1 MANNYKRRAGDRV
14 DGRRLRSLNGFY
26 NFIPFIMPTRNDALN
41 YYEES
46 FEITNA
52 DRWFRK
58 QRVAGYKGM
67 GMLHLLIAAYVR
79 ACAYLPGL
87 NRFCVGKRIYAREN
101 IEIVMTVKR
110 SLTINSSETTIK
122 VTFKPTDTIY
132 DVYSRMNAAI
142 DEIKNSDE
150 ENGTEEFA
158 NKFASLPRF
167 VISFAIWLLR
177 VADYFGL
184 LPKKLLDVSPFHGS
198 MFVTSMGSLGIPPI
212 YHHLYDFGNL
222 PIFLAFGA
230 KRRENFMLPDGTVQ
244 QKKYI
249 DFTVT
254 TDERICDGF
263 YFASSIK
270 FMKRCLANPERL
282 DEKPESVVRDVD

>member
-26 NFIPFIMPTRNDALN
+26 NFIPFIMPARNDALN

-87 NRFCVGKRIYAREN
+87 NRFCVGKRIYARDEYRDRHGRKAQPDHRFERDYHQGN
-101 IEIVMTVKR
+101 V
-110 SLTINSSETTIK
+110 
-122 VTFKPTDTIY
+122 FKPTDTIY

-150 ENGTEEFA
+150 ENGTGGICKQVCFPA
-158 NKFASLPRF
+158 ALRHQLCHLASARRRRF
-167 VISFAIWLLR
+167 RPAAGRSSWML
-177 VADYFGL
+177 
-184 LPKKLLDVSPFHGS
+184 SPLHGS
-198 MFVTSMGSLGIPPI
+198 MAITDLGSLGIGPDLSS
-212 YHHLYDFGNL
+212 HLQLRHAAG
-222 PIFLAFGA
+222 
-230 KRRENFMLPDGTVQ
+230 V
-244 QKKYI
+244 
-249 DFTVT
+249 
-254 TDERICDGF
+254 RIRSAQSAMCTSLTATATLSTASMST
-263 YFASSIK
+263 ASS
-270 FMKRCLANPERL
+270 FLTSARSTATTTQACSR
-282 DEKPESVVRDVD
+282 S

>member
-1 MANNYKRRAGDRV
+1 
-14 DGRRLRSLNGFY
+14 
-26 NFIPFIMPTRNDALN
+26 
-41 YYEES
+41 
-46 FEITNA
+46 
-52 DRWFRK
+52 
-58 QRVAGYKGM
+58 
-67 GMLHLLIAAYVR
+67 ML
-79 ACAYLPGL
+79 
-87 NRFCVGKRIYAREN
+87 
-101 IEIVMTVKR
+101 
-110 SLTINSSETTIK
+110 
-122 VTFKPTDTIY
+122 
-132 DVYSRMNAAI
+132 
-142 DEIKNSDE
+142 
-150 ENGTEEFA
+150 
-158 NKFASLPRF
+158 
-167 VISFAIWLLR
+167 
-177 VADYFGL
+177 
-184 LPKKLLDVSPFHGS
+184 KLSPFHGS

>member
-1 MANNYKRRAGDRV
+1 MSRRNGANNLFRDGFECSAAEKYIREKR
-14 DGRRLRSLNGFY
+14 
-26 NFIPFIMPTRNDALN
+26 
-41 YYEES
+41 EEGLDK
-46 FEITNA
+46 F
-52 DRWFRK
+52 
-58 QRVAGYKGM
+58 GYT
-67 GMLHLLIAAYVR
+67 HLLLAAYVR
-79 ACAYLPGL
+79 TVAQRPAI
-87 NRFCVGKRIYAREN
+87 NRFIAGHRIYTRDGK
-101 IEIVMTVKR
+101 IIVCMAIKKDMATDA
-110 SLTINSSETTIK
+110 SETIIK
-122 VTFKPTDTIY
+122 VEFHPEDSVY
-132 DVYSRMNAAI
+132 DVYEKFNAAV
-142 DEIKNSDE
+142 EEAKASEELNSSFDKLAGLL
-150 ENGTEEFA
+150 NFIPGLLMEFT
-158 NKFASLPRF
+158 L
-167 VISFAIWLLR
+167 WLIR
-177 VADYFGL
+177 VFDYFGKLPRIL
-184 LPKKLLDVSPFHGS
+184 LKLSPFHGS

>member
-26 NFIPFIMPTRNDALN
+26 NFIPFIMPARNDALN

-87 NRFCVGKRIYAREN
+87 NRFCVGKRIYARED

-110 SLTINSSETTIK
+110 SLTIDSSETTIK
-122 VTFKPTDTIY
+122 VAFKPTDTIY
-132 DVYSRMNAAI
+132 DVYNRMNAAI

-198 MFVTSMGSLGIPPI
+198 MIITDLGSLGIGPI
-212 YHHLYDFGNL
+212 YHHIYNFGTL
-222 PIFLAFGA
+222 PVFVSFGA
-230 KRRENFMLPDGTVQ
+230 KRHVHELDRHGNVVDRKYVDGKFVL
-244 QKKYI
+244 
-249 DFTVT
+249 
-254 TDERICDGF
+254 DERTVDGH
-263 YFASSIK
+263 YYASVFKIINRIIQDPSILEVPPTK
-270 FMKRCLANPERL
+270 VNEDIF
-282 DEKPESVVRDVD
+282 

>member
-1 MANNYKRRAGDRV
+1 MAIKKDMATDASETIIKVEFHPEDSVYDVYEKFNAAVEEAKASEELNSSFDKLAG
-14 DGRRLRSLNGFY
+14 LL
-26 NFIPFIMPTRNDALN
+26 NFIPGLLMEFTLWLI
-41 YYEES
+41 
-46 FEITNA
+46 
-52 DRWFRK
+52 
-58 QRVAGYKGM
+58 RV
-67 GMLHLLIAAYVR
+67 
-79 ACAYLPGL
+79 
-87 NRFCVGKRIYAREN
+87 F
-101 IEIVMTVKR
+101 
-110 SLTINSSETTIK
+110 
-122 VTFKPTDTIY
+122 
-132 DVYSRMNAAI
+132 
-142 DEIKNSDE
+142 
-150 ENGTEEFA
+150 
-158 NKFASLPRF
+158 
-167 VISFAIWLLR
+167 
-177 VADYFGL
+177 DYFGKLPRIL
-184 LPKKLLDVSPFHGS
+184 LKLSPFHGS

-282 DEKPESVVRDVD
+282 DEKPESIVRDVD

>member
-1 MANNYKRRAGDRV
+1 MWALRPNVDGKIQLTNFHTSGMLTEGQETPDKKRRGTD
-14 DGRRLRSLNGFY
+14 
-26 NFIPFIMPTRNDALN
+26 MK
-41 YYEES
+41 
-46 FEITNA
+46 TN
-52 DRWFRK
+52 
-58 QRVAGYKGM
+58 
-67 GMLHLLIAAYVR
+67 
-79 ACAYLPGL
+79 
-87 NRFCVGKRIYAREN
+87 
-101 IEIVMTVKR
+101 
-110 SLTINSSETTIK
+110 S
-122 VTFKPTDTIY
+122 
-132 DVYSRMNAAI
+132 
-142 DEIKNSDE
+142 
-150 ENGTEEFA
+150 
-158 NKFASLPRF
+158 
-167 VISFAIWLLR
+167 
-177 VADYFGL
+177 
-184 LPKKLLDVSPFHGS
+184 
-198 MFVTSMGSLGIPPI
+198 SMGSLGIPPI